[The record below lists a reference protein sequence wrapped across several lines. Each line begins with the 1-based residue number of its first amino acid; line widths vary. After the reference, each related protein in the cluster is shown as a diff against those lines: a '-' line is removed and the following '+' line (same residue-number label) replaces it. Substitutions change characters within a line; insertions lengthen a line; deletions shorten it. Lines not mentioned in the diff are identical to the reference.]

1 MRKALSQQEIATIQ
15 TTRIEPSSGQ
25 VRLTTLLA
33 HSSGEWISADWP
45 VCAAKDT
52 DAPHRMGAALTYA
65 RRYALFALVGIAGED
80 DLDAPDVLPGLPP
93 PRPNAP
99 HAADGKRNKPILH
112 RSPTLGQDQSAQL
125 RDQMLGEIGS
135 LTTEN
140 ELLAWAKDGLPRKN
154 ALLEADARL
163 IEVAYQQKL
172 GEAAYPSENVVTSP
186 AEPSIPGV
194 PQSAAAT
201 LALPKEPMRK
211 RSKAHL
217 SFVRGKPCLVCRQTP
232 SDPHHLKFA
241 QQRALGRKVSDEFTV
256 PLCRT
261 HHQDLHRHG
270 NEKAWW
276 ANMQIAPMPIAKQ
289 LWDASQTGG
298 QEGAA
303 VLANTAHTLMP
314 KGLAT

>member
-1 MRKALSQQEIATIQ
+1 
-15 TTRIEPSSGQ
+15 
-25 VRLTTLLA
+25 
-33 HSSGEWISADWP
+33 
-45 VCAAKDT
+45 
-52 DAPHRMGAALTYA
+52 
-65 RRYALFALVGIAGED
+65 
-80 DLDAPDVLPGLPP
+80 
-93 PRPNAP
+93 
-99 HAADGKRNKPILH
+99 
-112 RSPTLGQDQSAQL
+112 
-125 RDQMLGEIGS
+125 MLGEIGS
-135 LTTEN
+135 LTAEN

-163 IEVAYQQKL
+163 IEIAYQQRL
-172 GEAAYPSENVVTSP
+172 GEAALPSGNVTSSP
-186 AEPSIPGV
+186 AESSPAV
-194 PQSAAAT
+194 PQGAAAT

-217 SFVRGKPCLVCRQTP
+217 SFVRGQPCLICQQTP

-289 LWDASQTGG
+289 LWDVSQTDG

-303 VLANTAHTLMP
+303 VMANAAHTSMSN
-314 KGLAT
+314 GLAT